1 MTNVAPIAPV
11 ARGSRR
17 APAVP
22 AAPVAEA
29 APALR
34 SGCGGVLLGVRVSPS
49 ARRTALRG
57 VYGDRLKIS
66 VCAPPEDNRANQEL
80 TDALANWLEVSR
92 GSVRV
97 ETGHRSR
104 DKVVVFIGMDEPGL
118 RQKLTG
124 LLDVDDRRGD
134 GRPDG

>member
-1 MTNVAPIAPV
+1 MTNVTPV
-11 ARGSRR
+11 ARGSRT
-17 APAVP
+17 APAAP

-29 APALR
+29 APAIR
-34 SGCGGVLLGVRVSPS
+34 PGGGGVLLGVRVSPS

-92 GSVRV
+92 DSVRV
-97 ETGHRSR
+97 ETGHGSR